1 VSHLSIVQP
10 KSESEA
16 SEDEIESHDDASSHP
31 MKRLWNT
38 EVQTVTRND
47 SSEEDSIVMP
57 LVNLASSNSSSPRS

>member
-31 MKRLWNT
+31 MKRLRNT

-47 SSEEDSIVMP
+47 SYEEDSIMMP
-57 LVNLASSNSSSPRS
+57 LANLASSNSSSPKS